1 MGARARVDAERK
13 PSIIT
18 MRTKMISAI
27 VILTLVCA
35 AGSWGRQL
43 QPSQQAGAARA
54 PREAVSQLSSSVV
67 TLIAIDAS
75 GRQEILEYGFF
86 VDPWTI
92 VTGYPPYKEA
102 KDKGAR
108 ISVIGVNSGAYPAN
122 QLTVDKDRRLL
133 FIDVEVR
140 GPLSFPLG
148 KQGKINT
155 GDKIYL
161 PAGKIAD
168 GLRSPEAGD
177 LTEMTTPVPP
187 GYVGLPA
194 LDQSG
199 KVVGV
204 VVDQRFKS
212 TPASGV
218 IPVKELAG
226 KLDAYFG
233 DGTDPNKKPAKK
245 PSGAE
250 PGSNRTA
257 EGPTAEREA
266 GGQVAFQPA
275 EATRTTSEVA
285 LDRVDPTVRPRM
297 LKGVKASYTPAARAA
312 RVSGIVAVSVV
323 IDERGEISQAKA
335 ISGHE
340 LLKLPALRAARQCL
354 FAPALRDGVPVKVST
369 NLEFSFSLY

>member
-1 MGARARVDAERK
+1 M
-13 PSIIT
+13 IT
-18 MRTKMISAI
+18 AI
-27 VILTLVCA
+27 VILTLACPG
-35 AGSWGRQL
+35 GSWGRQI
-43 QPSQQAGAARA
+43 QPSQQAGAARTS
-54 PREAVSQLSSSVV
+54 REAVSQLPSSVV
-67 TLIAIDAS
+67 TLVAKDAS

-92 VTGYPPYKEA
+92 VTGYLPFKEA
-102 KDKGAR
+102 VDKGEQV
-108 ISVIGVNSGAYPAN
+108 SVIGVNASAYPAN
-122 QLTVDKDRRLL
+122 LLTVDKDRKLL

-140 GPLSFPLG
+140 GPLPLPLG

-168 GLRSPEAGD
+168 GLRSPEDGG
-177 LTEMTTPVPP
+177 LIEMTTPVPP

-250 PGSNRTA
+250 SGSNRTA
-257 EGPTAEREA
+257 EGPTAERET
-266 GGQVAFQPA
+266 GGQIAFQPA

-285 LDRVDPTVRPRM
+285 SDRVDPTVRPRV
-297 LKGVKASYTPAARAA
+297 LKRVIARYTPAARAA
-312 RVSGIVAVSVV
+312 RVSGNVVVSVV
-323 IDERGEISQAKA
+323 IDERGEISEAKA
-335 ISGHE
+335 VSGHE
-340 LLKLPALRAARQCL
+340 LLKLTALRAARQCL
-354 FAPALRDGVPVKVST
+354 FAPALRNGVPVKVRHP
-369 NLEFSFSLY
+369 LEFSFSLY

>member
-1 MGARARVDAERK
+1 
-13 PSIIT
+13 
-18 MRTKMISAI
+18 MRTKMTTAI
-27 VILTLVCA
+27 VILTLACP
-35 AGSWGRQL
+35 AGSWGRQI
-43 QPSQQAGAARA
+43 QPSQQAGAART
-54 PREAVSQLSSSVV
+54 PGEAVSQLSSSVV
-67 TLIAIDAS
+67 TLVAKDAS

-92 VTGYPPYKEA
+92 VTGYPPIKEA
-102 KDKGAR
+102 KDKGEQ
-108 ISVIGVNSGAYPAN
+108 ISVIGLNTIAYPAN
-122 QLTVDKDRRLL
+122 QVTVDQDRRLL

-140 GPLSFPLG
+140 GPLSLPLG
-148 KQGKINT
+148 KPNKINT

-161 PAGKIAD
+161 PAGKIAA
-168 GLRSPEAGD
+168 GLQSPEAGA
-177 LTEMTTPVPP
+177 LIEMTTPVPP
-187 GYVGLPA
+187 GYAGLPA

-226 KLDAYFG
+226 KLDAYFS
-233 DGTDPNKKPAKK
+233 DGKDPNKNPAKK
-245 PSGAE
+245 PPGAA

-275 EATRTTSEVA
+275 EATRTTAEDAV
-285 LDRVDPTVRPRM
+285 DRLAPTVMPRA
-297 LKGVKASYTPAARAA
+297 LKRVKASYTPAARAA
-312 RVSGIVAVSVV
+312 RVNGNVVVSVV

-335 ISGHE
+335 VSGHE

-354 FAPALRDGVPVKVST
+354 FAPALRNGVPVKMSAS
-369 NLEFSFSLY
+369 LEFSFSLY

>member
-1 MGARARVDAERK
+1 M
-13 PSIIT
+13 T
-18 MRTKMISAI
+18 TAI
-27 VILTLVCA
+27 VILTLACA
-35 AGSWGRQL
+35 AGSWGRQI
-43 QPSQQAGAARA
+43 QPSQQAGAASA

-67 TLIAIDAS
+67 TLIAEDAS

-92 VTGYPPYKEA
+92 VTGYPPFKEA

-108 ISVIGVNSGAYPAN
+108 ISVIGLNAIAYTGN
-122 QLTVDKDRRLL
+122 QATVDQDKRLL

-140 GPLSFPLG
+140 VPLPLPLG
-148 KQGKINT
+148 KPNKINT

-161 PAGKIAD
+161 PTGKIAA
-168 GLRSPEAGD
+168 GLPSPEAGD
-177 LTEMTTPVPP
+177 LIEMTTPVSP
-187 GYVGLPA
+187 GYAGLPA

-204 VVDQRFKS
+204 VVDRRFKS

-226 KLDAYFG
+226 KLNAYFG
-233 DGTDPNKKPAKK
+233 VGKDPNKKPAKK
-245 PSGAE
+245 PSGEA

-266 GGQVAFQPA
+266 GGQVAFQPG
-275 EATRTTSEVA
+275 EATKTTAEDA
-285 LDRVDPTVRPRM
+285 LDRLNPTVRPRV
-297 LKGVKASYTPAARAA
+297 LKSVKGSYTEAARAA
-312 RVSGIVAVSVV
+312 KVSGNVVVSVL
-323 IDERGEISQAKA
+323 IDERGEISEAKA
-335 ISGHE
+335 LSGHE

-354 FAPALRDGVPVKVST
+354 FAPALRDGVPVKFRMP
-369 NLEFSFSLY
+369 LEFSFSIY

>member
-1 MGARARVDAERK
+1 
-13 PSIIT
+13 

-92 VTGYPPYKEA
+92 VTGYPPFKEA

-108 ISVIGVNSGAYPAN
+108 IAVIGLNSIAYQGN
-122 QLTVDKDRRLL
+122 QATVDRDRRLL
-133 FIDVEVR
+133 FIDVQIR
-140 GPLSFPLG
+140 GPLSLPPLG
-148 KQGKINT
+148 KPNKINT
-155 GDKIYL
+155 GDKIYV
-161 PAGKIAD
+161 PAGKIAA
-168 GLRSPEAGD
+168 GLPSPEAGD
-177 LTEMTTPVPP
+177 LIEMTTPVSP
-187 GYVGLPA
+187 GYAGLPA

-226 KLDAYFG
+226 KLDMYFSG
-233 DGTDPNKKPAKK
+233 GNDPNKKPAKK
-245 PSGAE
+245 PSGAASD
-250 PGSNRTA
+250 SNRTA
-257 EGPTAEREA
+257 EGPTSEREA
-266 GGQVAFQPA
+266 GGQVAFQPD
-275 EATRTTSEVA
+275 EATRTTSEDA
-285 LDRVDPTVRPRM
+285 LDRVNPNARPRV
-297 LKGVKASYTPAARAA
+297 LKRVKATYTEAARQA
-312 RVSGIVAVSVV
+312 RVNGTVVVIVV
-323 IDERGEISQAKA
+323 IDERGEISEAKA
-335 ISGHE
+335 VSGPE
-340 LLKLPALRAARQCL
+340 LLKLSALRAARQCL
-354 FAPALRDGVPVKVST
+354 FAPTLRNGVPVKLST